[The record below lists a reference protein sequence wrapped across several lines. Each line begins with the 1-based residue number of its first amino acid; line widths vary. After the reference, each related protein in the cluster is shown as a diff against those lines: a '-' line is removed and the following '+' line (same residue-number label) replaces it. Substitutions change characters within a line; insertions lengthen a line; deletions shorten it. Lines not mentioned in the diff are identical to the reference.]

1 MDILYY
7 IGSGSSHNNDEL
19 RLSLRSIDTHCK
31 DIDKVWIVGNKPA
44 FLRNVEYLWVE
55 DKDKWWKNAFTKTK
69 AAIEAGISDEF
80 LLMNDDFFMIADF
93 NASDYPYFHK
103 GEIPETGENPYRKV
117 IVNTGKYLK
126 SIGANSYHYGIHC
139 PMRIEGKK
147 YLELEKH
154 LTQPMSVRCLYGNL
168 FADGK
173 LAKDVKGEKITKNQ
187 TKCYSAKE
195 RMSEDI
201 YQELLTLFP
210 NPSRWEEVDL

>member
-1 MDILYY
+1 MDVLYY

-19 RLSLRSIDTHCK
+19 RLSLRSLEKHCK
-31 DIDKVWIVGNKPA
+31 DVDKVWVVGNRPA

-55 DKDKWWKNAFTKTK
+55 DKYEWWKNAFIKTK

-80 LLMNDDFFMIADF
+80 LLMNDDFFMMSDF
-93 NASDYPYFHK
+93 TAKEYPYYHK
-103 GEIPETGENPYRKV
+103 GEIKDGDTPYKKVIYNTGE
-117 IVNTGKYLK
+117 YLK
-126 SIGANSYHYGIHC
+126 SLGKTAFHYGIHC

-154 LTQPMSVRCLYGNL
+154 LTSPMSVRCLYGN
-168 FADGK
+168 FYCTGR
-173 LAKDVKGEKITKNQ
+173 LAKDVKSDVIKRSA

-195 RMSEDI
+195 HMTEDI

>member
-7 IGSGSSHNNDEL
+7 IGGGSSHNNDEL
-19 RLSLRSIDTHCK
+19 RLSLRSLDAHCK
-31 DIDKVWIVGNKPA
+31 DVGKVWIVGNRPQ
-44 FLRNVEYLWVE
+44 FLRNVEYIWIE
-55 DKDKWWKNAFTKTK
+55 DKGEWWWNAFNKTK

-93 NASDYPYFHK
+93 EASSYPYYHK

-117 IVNTGKYLK
+117 IANTGKYLK
-126 SIGANSYHYGIHC
+126 SIGKPTFHYGIHC
-139 PMRIEGKK
+139 PIRIEGKK

-154 LTQPMSVRCLYGNL
+154 LTRPMSVRCLYGNL

-173 LAKDVKGEKITKNQ
+173 LTKDVKGDVIKKNV

-195 RMSEDI
+195 YMSEDI
-201 YQELLTLFP
+201 YQKLLKMFP
-210 NPSRWEEVDL
+210 NPSRWEEIDL